1 MTKSLKTIQIL
12 AKAGKILSK
21 ITFVFSVICSCLC
34 GVVLI
39 CMALGLGNF
48 MLNGGFVIM
57 NNSALPNN
65 ALQVATVWAAMGLIF
80 FAGEAVLAKFAAK
93 YFANELKAGTPFTN
107 AGANEL
113 RRLGILTICLP
124 LGSAI
129 IAEITGG
136 IIAGFMN
143 ININS
148 LDEINYGGN
157 TVALGIMFIVVSVIC
172 RFGAETVHNISA
184 ENASQKENN

>member
-1 MTKSLKTIQIL
+1 MTKSLKTIQTL
-12 AKAGKILSK
+12 AKAGKILSN
-21 ITFVFSVICSCLC
+21 IAFVFYIICSCLC

-39 CMALGLGNF
+39 CMALGLESI
-48 MLNGGFVIM
+48 MLNSGFVIM

-65 ALQVATVWAAMGLIF
+65 ALQVATVWAAMGLVF

-124 LGSAI
+124 LGSAL

-143 ININS
+143 ISTNS
-148 LDEINYGGN
+148 LGEISYGGN
-157 TVALGIMFIVVSVIC
+157 AVTLGIMFIVVSVIC
-172 RFGAETVHNISA
+172 RFGTETVHNISA
-184 ENASQKENN
+184 ENTSPKENA